1 MPRVHGFLA
10 CFFVGLF
17 VSTGPVCSGDW
28 PRFRGPNGTGVSDE
42 TGIPVEWSD
51 TQNLRWKAG
60 LPGPG
65 SSSPIVVADRV
76 FVTCYSGTEGS
87 ELQRHLLCFQ
97 LADGAPL
104 WQVAIDPKHPEDDY
118 RGFLTEHGYASSTPV
133 ADTERVFVFCGKAGV
148 LAFDRDGKE
157 LWRADVGNE
166 SSPQRW
172 GSAGSLLL
180 WKDLLIVNAA
190 EESRSIRALDVAT
203 GAERWKAEADLL
215 ALCYGT
221 PALVT
226 LADGAAELVVP
237 VSEEVWGLRPDTGK
251 LKWYCTSPLAGT
263 LVPSPVVSG
272 DTVYV
277 FGGNRGA
284 GSIAVRAG
292 GEKDVTRSH
301 VVWSGRNSS
310 YVGTPVLHDG
320 RLYWVDDRGTAQCV
334 DAATGQ
340 SVYRQRLPMEG
351 KRDRPVYASP
361 VLAEGRLYVVTRG
374 NGTFVLSAGPELE
387 IVAQNRFESDDSE
400 FSGTPAIV
408 ARCLLLRSDHALYC
422 VSAGGP

>member
-1 MPRVHGFLA
+1 MPRIHRFLA
-10 CFFVGLF
+10 CFYVAFFVP
-17 VSTGPVCSGDW
+17 SGPVWGGDW
-28 PRFRGPNGTGVSDE
+28 PRFRGPNGTGVSDDA
-42 TGIPVEWSD
+42 GIPVEWSD
-51 TQNLRWKAG
+51 SQNLRWKAA

-87 ELQRHLLCFQ
+87 ELKRHLLCFQ
-97 LADGAPL
+97 LADGTPL
-104 WQVAIDPKHPEDDY
+104 WQVVIDPKHPEDEY

-133 ADTERVFVFCGKAGV
+133 ADGERVFVFCGKAGV

-157 LWRADVGNE
+157 LWRADVGSE
-166 SSPQRW
+166 SSRQRW
-172 GSAGSLLL
+172 GSGASLLL
-180 WKDLLIVNAA
+180 WQDLVIVNAA
-190 EESRSIRALDVAT
+190 EESRSIRALDRAT
-203 GAERWKAEADLL
+203 GAERWKSEADLL
-215 ALCYGT
+215 ALSYGT
-221 PALVT
+221 PALIT
-226 LADGAAELVVP
+226 LPDGAAELVVP

-263 LVPSPVVSG
+263 LIPSPVASG

-292 GEKDVTRSH
+292 GEKDVTKSH
-301 VVWSGRNSS
+301 VLWSGRNSS
-310 YVGTPVLHDG
+310 YVATPVLHNG

-340 SVYRQRLPMEG
+340 SVYRQRLPIEG

-361 VLAEGRLYVVTRG
+361 VLAGERMYVVTRG
-374 NGTFVLSAGPELE
+374 NGTFVLSTGPALE
-387 IVAQNRFESDDSE
+387 IVAQNRLASDESD
-400 FSGTPAIV
+400 FNGTPAISSG
-408 ARCLLLRSDHALYC
+408 CLLLRSDRNLYC
-422 VSAGGP
+422 ASADKP